1 MTKFSELLLAFPNG
15 ELAKTHRR
23 LRIMQSVGEIGD
35 PEVEEA
41 LAIMVE
47 QLAAVSRKAHGLPPS
62 SPPKP
67 PRRRPPRK

>member
-23 LRIMQSVGEIGD
+23 LRIMQSVAEIGD

-41 LAIMVE
+41 LALMLE
-47 QLAAVSRKAHGLPPS
+47 RLAAASRTMHGLPPK
-62 SPPKP
+62 PPP